1 MATTTTTTTTTEKI
15 IHRRKLVIVGDGACG
30 KTSLLFVF
38 TKDEMPPDYVPTVF
52 DNYVADMELDN
63 KQVEL
68 ALFDTAGQE
77 EYDQLRILM
86 YPDADI
92 IVIIYSI
99 DSPDSLS
106 NTIEK
111 WAPEVKH
118 FCPGVPVVLCGNK
131 KDLRNNEETKQQL
144 EVTKQKPV
152 SFEEGEEV
160 ATHIGAHAYVECSAL
175 TKAGVMTLFETAA
188 QCSLKKTKKKSKIR
202 KFADQHKCKIL

>member
-1 MATTTTTTTTTEKI
+1 MGKEKKEK

-52 DNYVADMELDN
+52 DNYVADMEIEN
-63 KQVEL
+63 KQIEL

-86 YPDADI
+86 YPDADV
-92 IVIIYSI
+92 IVICYSI

-106 NTIEK
+106 NTVEK

-131 KDLRNNEETKQQL
+131 KDLRNNEETKQSL
-144 EVTKQKPV
+144 EATKQKPV
-152 SFEEGEEV
+152 SYAEGAEV
-160 ATHIGAHAYVECSAL
+160 AEKIDADDFVECSAL

-188 QCSLKKTKKKSKIR
+188 QCSIGDLNKKSAFKR
-202 KFADQHKCKIL
+202 FKSSCTLL